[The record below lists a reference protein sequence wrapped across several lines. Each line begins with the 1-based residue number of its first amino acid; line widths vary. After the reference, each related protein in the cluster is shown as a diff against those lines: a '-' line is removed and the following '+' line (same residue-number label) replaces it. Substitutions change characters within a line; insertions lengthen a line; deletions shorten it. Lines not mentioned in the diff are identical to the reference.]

1 MRIEDLILEEREA
14 MKKIEEAKK
23 KADEIIANAKLEAKK
38 ILDETELEDR
48 LKKYI
53 EEQEAIIRNE
63 ANKIEEEFKQRAELL
78 KKIPDEKI
86 KEAVEVVLKEVLK
99 FEWSSW
105 SLNWRN

>member
-1 MRIEDLILEEREA
+1 MRVEDLILEEREA

-23 KADEIIANAKLEAKK
+23 KAEEIIANAKLEAKK

-53 EEQEAIIRNE
+53 EEQEAIIRDE
-63 ANKIEEEFKQRAELL
+63 ANKIEEEFRQRAELL

-99 FEWSSW
+99 FE
-105 SLNWRN
+105 

>member
-14 MKKIEEAKK
+14 MKKIEVAKK

-99 FEWSSW
+99 FE
-105 SLNWRN
+105 

>member
-99 FEWSSW
+99 FE
-105 SLNWRN
+105 